1 MLEEELTRC
10 RKQIQTLREEN
21 DQLRRASFAFG
32 ALADRLNDA
41 LRDFHARR
49 AETERLRG
57 NEPGVLPVGGLR

>member
-1 MLEEELTRC
+1 MLEEELARC

-41 LRDFHARR
+41 LREVRSAPGPDPRDSRSSFGSRHA
-49 AETERLRG
+49 E
-57 NEPGVLPVGGLR
+57 